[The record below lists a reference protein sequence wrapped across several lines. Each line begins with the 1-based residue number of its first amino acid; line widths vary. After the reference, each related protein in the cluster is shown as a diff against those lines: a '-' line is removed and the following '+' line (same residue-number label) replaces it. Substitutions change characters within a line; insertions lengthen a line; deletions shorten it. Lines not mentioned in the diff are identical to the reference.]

1 MFDTPALEKPLVLTK
16 RKLCSVIKIYSA
28 ALVSCF
34 LFQCLVEAVCILDC
48 VCVEDASLVYRTFPC
63 IKALFGRLS
72 SELSNARVLLPIAQ
86 FYLNHGAHT
95 QQHVL
100 AAATS
105 LERKTGSRVFTVNW
119 LLTRWHHTWPL
130 FLCVQGWTCLFV
142 SDQARWLQWTV
153 RTCGRWCL
161 VGFLRSFSM
170 THSWHTSFY
179 ASFDLTWKA

>member
-1 MFDTPALEKPLVLTK
+1 MGWIGFLSRPILTLGPYVALEKPLVLTK
-16 RKLCSVIKIYSA
+16 RKFCSVIKIYSA

-72 SELSNARVLLPIAQ
+72 SELSYARVLLPIAQ

-119 LLTRWHHTWPL
+119 LLTR
-130 FLCVQGWTCLFV
+130 
-142 SDQARWLQWTV
+142 
-153 RTCGRWCL
+153 
-161 VGFLRSFSM
+161 
-170 THSWHTSFY
+170 
-179 ASFDLTWKA
+179 